1 MKNTQHL
8 VLLIFLLVFNILHGQ
23 IPSEPWLR
31 GYDDFNTGDFIGY
44 TNGLKTHGPALLV
57 RSQDEKKYIEWKTE
71 AIPTTKLENYT
82 FVWLAGYD
90 SVKSPRKY
98 KMYLNGKHYFTFTN
112 NPTQTW
118 NVKGPGGANLLYINT
133 FMDQHNDFQ
142 GYHFLTVPAGAFKNG
157 DSITIRVVGESKK
170 QDTWYMV
177 FMDKLKT
184 SIKVVPEQALVQIGE
199 SLMQRVRID
208 ITHHGEE
215 KIVNI
220 SAASLNPVTDKLK
233 LGRNTFYLPLQQVNE
248 ASKLDVKITIDN
260 KPAETFPVE
269 IRPVRKFTV
278 YFLPH
283 SHVDI
288 GYTHTQ
294 DEVEKMQWS
303 HFEKA
308 MAIAE
313 KTRDYPEGSRFKW
326 NAEVF
331 WAADGYLRNQPDEKK
346 QKFMAAIKNGD
357 LYLDALYGNVLTG
370 IMRPEELFRMAGENV
385 NDLYNHYGI
394 TIESAMISDVAGY
407 TWSIVPAL
415 AQNGIKY
422 FSSGPNHMIAAAH
435 GGDRIGYTLEAWGD
449 KPFYW
454 ESPSGKERVLFWV
467 AAHGY
472 SWFHGGNIGEVSK
485 AGSAPILEY
494 LDELDEE
501 GYPYD
506 MLYVRYTI
514 GGDNGPPDP
523 ELPGFIKEWNETYVW
538 PKLKIATTGELFNDF
553 ENKYGAQLP
562 VLRGDFTPYWED
574 GAASSA
580 HETALS
586 RNATDKLLQG
596 EVLWSLLHKKQ
607 DFPQMD
613 FYKGWRNTILFS
625 EHTWGAN
632 ISVTDPDSKFTKKL
646 WEVKQKMATDAD
658 SIAVSLINKALV
670 HDGSNSSEIT
680 VFNTASW
687 TRSEIVE
694 IPVSTDRLG
703 KALVDEEG
711 NEVAI
716 QPGEQGKLLLFAK
729 DIPALGTSH
738 YHFVDALASEIARD
752 GFASTTGLSNGIA
765 QIKIDTATGA
775 LTHVSLV
782 KDGSNLIDENADYLA
797 NTYIYTGKNASNPRT
812 SRAPKITVTKSG
824 PLVYEIKI
832 EFEAPGANSLVTT
845 IQLHHGSDIIY
856 ITNTVDK
863 QDIREKE
870 NVRFAFPFNV
880 NCGEMTMDLA
890 WAAMTPEK
898 DQLEGANKNYFTVQR
913 WIDISSEDQGITWA
927 CPDAPIVEIGGMYG
941 EAWMKDPTRPYIKV
955 HQPSQRIFSWVMNN
969 SWHTNYKAS
978 QDGFATFRYMIKP
991 HAGPLDFAATK
1002 KFGIDVCQPLIATY
1016 GKYDITNQVLNPS
1029 DGPVIVTSLR
1039 PHENGKG
1046 YVVRLFNT
1054 TQKYRS
1060 LRLDEWITG
1069 EKKTYLSN
1077 ARNEKLDPI
1086 EGVLGLGGWEIKTIY
1101 VED

>member
-1 MKNTQHL
+1 MNAKNL
-8 VLLIFLLVFNILHGQ
+8 LLIPFLFLACYAAYGQ
-23 IPSEPWLR
+23 IPSEPWLQ
-31 GYDDFNTGDFIGY
+31 GYDDFKTGDFIGY
-44 TNGLKTHGPALLV
+44 TNGLKSHGPALIV
-57 RSQDEKKYIEWKTE
+57 RSQDEKNYIEWKTE
-71 AIPTTKLENYT
+71 VLPTTLQENYT

-90 SVKSPRKY
+90 SVKSLRKY

-112 NPTQTW
+112 KPVPTW
-118 NVKGPGGANLLYINT
+118 NIKGSGGTRLLYQNT
-133 FMDQHNDFQ
+133 IMDQHNDFQ
-142 GYHFLTVPAGAFKNG
+142 GYHFLTVPNGLFKG
-157 DSITIRVVGESKK
+157 GEPITIRVVGESKK

-177 FMDKLKT
+177 FMDKLET
-184 SIKVVPEQALVQIGE
+184 SVKVVPEQALVRVGE
-199 SLMQRVRID
+199 SLMQRFRID
-208 ITHHGEE
+208 ITHHGDP
-215 KIVNI
+215 KNVTIT
-220 SAASLNPVTDKLK
+220 AASINPVTDTLQ
-233 LGRNTFYLPLQQVNE
+233 LGRNTFYLPLRQVKE
-248 ASKLDVKITIDN
+248 ELKLDVIVNIDN
-260 KPAETFPVE
+260 KPAGTFPVE
-269 IRPVRKFTV
+269 IRPVRQFTV

-308 MAIAE
+308 MDIAE

-331 WAADGYLRNQPDEKK
+331 WAVDGYMRNQPEEKQ
-346 QKFMAAIKNGD
+346 QKFITAVKNGD

-385 NDLYNHYGI
+385 NDLYNNFGI
-394 TIESAMISDVAGY
+394 NIESAMISDVAGY

-422 FSSGPNHMIAAAH
+422 FSSGPNHMVATAH

-472 SWFHGGNIGEVSK
+472 SWFHGGNIGEVRK

-514 GGDNGPPDP
+514 GGDNGPPDQ
-523 ELPGFIKEWNETYVW
+523 ELPGFIKEWNETYEW
-538 PKLKIATTGELFNDF
+538 PKLKIATTGELFHDF

-562 VLRGDFTPYWED
+562 VMCGDFTPYWED

-580 HETALS
+580 RETALS

-596 EVLWSLLHKKQ
+596 EVLWSLLRKKE
-607 DFPQMD
+607 DFPQKD
-613 FYKGWRNTILFS
+613 FYKGWRNSILYS

-632 ISVTDPDSKFTKKL
+632 ISVSDPDNKFTKKL

-658 SIAVSLINKALV
+658 SIAVMLLKSVLHTEGTA
-670 HDGSNSSEIT
+670 SSDIT
-680 VFNTASW
+680 VFNTTSW
-687 TRSEIVE
+687 MRSEIVE
-694 IPVSTDRLG
+694 IQITDNKRG
-703 KALVDEEG
+703 KALVDKGG

-716 QPGEQGKLLLFAK
+716 QAGDEGKLLILA
-729 DIPALGTSH
+729 DEVPALGTRH
-738 YHFVDALASEIARD
+738 FHFVEAAANQIATE
-752 GFASTTGLSNGIA
+752 GSSTANMLSNGIV
-765 QIKIDTATGA
+765 QVKVDPTTGA
-775 LTHVSLV
+775 IHHLSLV
-782 KDGSNLIDENADYLA
+782 KNGINLIDETAEYHANA
-797 NTYIYTGKNASNPRT
+797 YIYTGRNASNPQL
-812 SRAPKITVTKSG
+812 SSSPQITITKNG
-824 PLVYEIKI
+824 PLVYELTI
-832 EFEAPGANSLVTT
+832 EFQAPGVNSLSTK
-845 IQLHHGSDIIY
+845 IQLHHRSEIVF
-856 ITNTVDK
+856 ITNSMDK

-870 NVRFAFPFNV
+870 NVRFSYPFYI

-913 WIDISSEDQGITWA
+913 WIDVSSDSHGITWA
-927 CPDAPIVEIGGMYG
+927 CPDAPIVEVGGMYG
-941 EAWMKDPTRPYIKV
+941 EAWMKDPSRPYIKV
-955 HQPSQRIFSWVMNN
+955 HQPSQHIYSWVMNN

-978 QDGFATFRYMIKP
+978 QDGVATFRYMIMP
-991 HAGPLDFAATK
+991 HRGPLDLSAAK
-1002 KFGIDVCQPLIATY
+1002 KFGIGVCQPLIATY
-1016 GKYDITNQVLNPS
+1016 GKNAITNPILSPS
-1029 DGPVIVTSLR
+1029 EGPVIITSLK
-1039 PHENGKG
+1039 PHTDGKG
-1046 YVVRLFNT
+1046 YVARLFNT
-1054 TQKYRS
+1054 AQKYQAI
-1060 LRLDEWITG
+1060 RLDEWITG
-1069 EKKTYLSN
+1069 GKKIFLSN
-1077 ARNEKLDPI
+1077 ARNELLDPI
-1086 EGVLGLGGWEIKTIY
+1086 SGVLGFGGWEIKTIY